1 MSKPRKMN
9 KHLLRI
15 AGVAIVTLT
24 LQMTGFT
31 QQLVPTPGEVID
43 DADTIPAARQG
54 RDEIIIRHKN
64 DKDTKVVIEIKNGQV
79 FINGKAASEYEDDN
93 LTITKRKTTAGKNGT
108 LYFDNNGD
116 MDMAP
121 FIQQFKSP
129 RSANVSH
136 RPLLGVTSDKPET
149 GPAGAK
155 IAEVAAGSG
164 ADKAGLKQG
173 DLITKVD
180 ELPIDGP
187 ESLTGAIGRYK
198 PGEKVSITITRDGK
212 EQKLN
217 VTLGAKEFNR
227 DLYNFKT
234 PDGQDF
240 NFDFKQLMP
249 PGVWQLDGNNAKLG
263 IRAQDTEDGKG
274 AKVLYVDGESTA
286 AKAGIKEG
294 DIITRFDGKEVN
306 NATTLAQAAR
316 DGREKRSV
324 HVNLLRDGKPVEVD
338 VQNPHKLKTAD
349 L

>member
-1 MSKPRKMN
+1 MN

-15 AGVAIVTLT
+15 AGVAIIALT

-31 QQLVPTPGEVID
+31 QQLVPTPGEVPND
-43 DADTIPAARQG
+43 DTVPASG
-54 RDEIIIRHKN
+54 RGLDEIIIRHKN
-64 DKDTKVVIEIKNGQV
+64 DKDTKVVVEIKNGQV
-79 FINGKAASEYEDDN
+79 FINGKAASEYQDDN
-93 LTITKRKTTAGKNGT
+93 LAITKRKVKSMKNGSR
-108 LYFDNNGD
+108 YYDEDGD
-116 MDMAP
+116 MVVTP
-121 FIQQFKSP
+121 FGNLRGGGN
-129 RSANVSH
+129 RSQKISN

-187 ESLTGAIGRYK
+187 ESLTEAIGRYK
-198 PGEKVSITITRDGK
+198 PGEKIIITISRDGK

-217 VTLGAKEFNR
+217 VTLGAKEMNMN
-227 DLYNFKT
+227 LYNFKT

-249 PGVWQLDGNNAKLG
+249 PGAWQLDGNNAKLG

-294 DIITRFDGKEVN
+294 DVITRFDGKEVN
-306 NATTLAQAAR
+306 SATTLAQAAR
-316 DGREKRSV
+316 DGKEKRTV
-324 HVNLLRDGKPVEVD
+324 HVSLLRDGKPMEVD

>member
-1 MSKPRKMN
+1 MN

-15 AGVAIVTLT
+15 AGIAIVILT
-24 LQMTGFT
+24 LQMTGFA

-43 DADTIPAARQG
+43 DADTIPGGSRG
-54 RDEIIIRHKN
+54 RDEIIIRQLN
-64 DKDTKVVIEIKNGQV
+64 DKDIKVVVEIKNGEV
-79 FINGKAASEYEDDN
+79 FINGKPASEYQDDN
-93 LTITKRKTTAGKNGT
+93 LTITSRSVKPRKDGSVFFLDDEG
-108 LYFDNNGD
+108 

-121 FIQQFKSP
+121 FIQQFKNP
-129 RSANVSH
+129 RSTKVSH
-136 RPLLGVTSDKPET
+136 RPLLGVTSDRPSN

-155 IAEVAAGSG
+155 IAEISPGSG
-164 ADKAGLKQG
+164 ADKGGLKQG

-187 ESLTGAIGRYK
+187 EALSEAIARYK
-198 PGEKVSITITRDGK
+198 PGEKVSITITRDRK
-212 EQKLN
+212 EQKVN
-217 VTLGAKEFNR
+217 VTLGAKAMNKE
-227 DLYNFKT
+227 LYNFRS

-249 PGVWQLDGNNAKLG
+249 PGAWELNGNSAKLG

-274 AKVLYVDGESTA
+274 VKVLNVDGESTA

-306 NATTLAQAAR
+306 SATVLAQVAR
-316 DGREKRSV
+316 EAKEKRSV
-324 HVNLLRDGKPVEVD
+324 HVNLLRDGKALEVD
-338 VQNPHKLKTAD
+338 VQNPHRLKTAD

>member
-1 MSKPRKMN
+1 MN

-24 LQMTGFT
+24 LQMTGSA
-31 QQLVPTPGEVID
+31 QQLVPTPGEVPND
-43 DADTIPAARQG
+43 DTVPASG
-54 RDEIIIRHKN
+54 RGLDEIIIRHKN
-64 DKDTKVVIEIKNGQV
+64 DKDTKVVVEIKNGQV
-79 FINGKAASEYEDDN
+79 FINGKPASEYQDDN
-93 LTITKRKTTAGKNGT
+93 LVITKRKVKPIKNGT
-108 LYFDNNGD
+108 RYFEEDGD
-116 MDMAP
+116 MVISP
-121 FIQQFKSP
+121 FGDLRGGPNFPKKMTS
-129 RSANVSH
+129 
-136 RPLLGVTSDKPET
+136 RPLLGVTSDRPGN

-155 IAEVAAGSG
+155 IAEIAPGSG

-187 ESLTGAIGRYK
+187 ESLIEAIGRYK
-198 PGEKVSITITRDGK
+198 PGEKVIITITRDGK
-212 EQKLN
+212 QQKIN
-217 VTLGAKEFNR
+217 VTLGAKETKMNM
-227 DLYNFKT
+227 YNFKS

-240 NFDFKQLMP
+240 NFDFKQMMP
-249 PGVWQLDGNNAKLG
+249 PGAWEYGGNSTKLG

-306 NATTLAQAAR
+306 SATSLAQAAR
-316 DGREKRSV
+316 DGREKRTV
-324 HVNLLRDGKPVEVD
+324 HVNLLRDGKPLEMD
-338 VQNPHKLKTAD
+338 VQNPHRLKTAD

>member
-1 MSKPRKMN
+1 MN

-15 AGVAIVTLT
+15 AGVAIITLT

-31 QQLVPTPGEVID
+31 QQLVPTPGEVPND
-43 DADTIPAARQG
+43 DTVPTSG
-54 RDEIIIRHKN
+54 RGLDEIIIRHKN
-64 DKDTKVVIEIKNGQV
+64 DKDTKVIVEIKNGQV
-79 FINGKAASEYEDDN
+79 FINGKPASEFQDDN
-93 LTITKRKTTAGKNGT
+93 LVITKRKVKPMKNGSR
-108 LYFDNNGD
+108 YYDEDGD
-116 MDMAP
+116 MVITP
-121 FIQQFKSP
+121 FGNLRGGGN
-129 RSANVSH
+129 RSQKISN

-164 ADKAGLKQG
+164 AEKGGLKQG

-180 ELPIDGP
+180 ELIVDGP
-187 ESLTGAIGRYK
+187 ESLTEAIGRYK
-198 PGEKVSITITRDGK
+198 PGEKVVITITRDGK
-212 EQKLN
+212 EQKVN
-217 VTLGAKEFNR
+217 VTLTTKTYNP
-227 DLYNFKT
+227 DMYNFKS

-249 PGVWQLDGNNAKLG
+249 PGSWQLDGNSTKLG

-274 AKVLYVDGESTA
+274 VKVLYVDGQSTA

-306 NATTLAQAAR
+306 SAPALAEAAR
-316 DGREKRSV
+316 ESKEKRAV
-324 HVNLLRDGKPVEVD
+324 HVNLLRDGKPLEID
-338 VQNPHKLKTAD
+338 VQDPRRLKTTD